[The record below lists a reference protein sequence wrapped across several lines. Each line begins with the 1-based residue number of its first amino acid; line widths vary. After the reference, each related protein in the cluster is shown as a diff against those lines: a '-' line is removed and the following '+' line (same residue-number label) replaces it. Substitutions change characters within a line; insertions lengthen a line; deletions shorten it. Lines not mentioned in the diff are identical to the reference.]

1 MTVHGRLPSLAD
13 DQPCP
18 VYAIFLVLCTRSQ
31 RSGRIVHPMDKR
43 HALGLYCGDPET
55 QEAVLAAV
63 ERDRVAH
70 GDNAECLRKVDVHF
84 VPWSLVQVMLAAR
97 PGDVRSVFE
106 ADAYEEGGGGVAGRV
121 RAQVT
126 RVCRAYG
133 WPEGVRE
140 WLLGVVACGPGPHR
154 KDTPG

>member
-1 MTVHGRLPSLAD
+1 MTVHGRLPSLPD
-13 DQPCP
+13 GEPCP
-18 VYAIFLVLCTRSQ
+18 VYAAFLVLRTRSQ
-31 RSGRIVHPMDKR
+31 YSGRIVFPMDKR

-84 VPWSLVQVMLAAR
+84 VPWPLVQVMLTAR
-97 PGDVRSVFE
+97 PGDVRCVFE
-106 ADAYEEGGGGVAGRV
+106 AADEEEGGSVAGRV

-140 WLLGVVACGPGPHR
+140 WLLGVVGESR
-154 KDTPG
+154 